1 MERRWRRP
9 GWIGGRG
16 GERECRAGYLRGER
30 WPEGGIGEGGWRRWP
45 FKASNI
51 GEKPRVGGGVQQC
64 GAPHGGIREGPDRSP
79 RRQAADN
86 GPRAMGEVGVQAAV
100 QNKDTEVAARWGL
113 GNSAGW
119 RRLNLFRIQIQTD
132 FKSNSNC
139 FRLWLTQKK
148 TFLSSKNLK

>member
-1 MERRWRRP
+1 VRESVVRATCVEK
-9 GWIGGRG
+9 GGRKG
-16 GERECRAGYLRGER
+16 VLVKGVGVDGLLRRATSGRSQ
-30 WPEGGIGEGGWRRWP
+30 GW
-45 FKASNI
+45 
-51 GEKPRVGGGVQQC
+51 GGVQQW